1 MLTTKPFKPHTTIIT
16 AIPRLGQKHSFMSS
30 HPHPPPTAPR
40 PHGHRG
46 GHGGRGRGQGRGRAR
61 GGGGGGG
68 PSHPRPGQ
76 SAFAATNGPNPVP
89 RHSAIHT
96 NTHVSIVL
104 KEDQPTGRQVTGLV
118 ADVLTRGDHHR
129 GVKVRLK
136 DGRVG
141 RVQRVLHGVPE
152 SSSTIQSGSAG
163 GGQLDGA
170 AAMGESSSGFQNV
183 NLGDRGGSGG
193 HGNNYRG
200 GRGRGRGGFRPYNV
214 SSARGEDGNERSEA
228 TYDLTAFIRGGR
240 RGGRYRNQRG
250 GRGFGNTDADGSGG
264 RWEELE
270 LSSLGSEEFLEN
282 IPSNDP
288 IIRCPVCSD
297 FEGDETAVSHHV
309 EAHFR

>member
-1 MLTTKPFKPHTTIIT
+1 
-16 AIPRLGQKHSFMSS
+16 MSS

-46 GHGGRGRGQGRGRAR
+46 GHGGRGRGQGRGRGR
-61 GGGGGGG
+61 GSSGGGGT
-68 PSHPRPGQ
+68 SHPRPGQ
-76 SAFAATNGPNPVP
+76 SAFAATNGLNPVP

-129 GVKVRLK
+129 GIKVRLK

-152 SSSTIQSGSAG
+152 SSSTVQSGSAG

-170 AAMGESSSGFQNV
+170 AMEESSSGFQNV
-183 NLGDRGGSGG
+183 NLGDRRGGGG
-193 HGNNYRG
+193 HRSNYRGG

-250 GRGFGNTDADGSGG
+250 GRGFGDTDAGGSGG

-282 IPSNDP
+282 SPSNDP

>member
-1 MLTTKPFKPHTTIIT
+1 
-16 AIPRLGQKHSFMSS
+16 MSS

-46 GHGGRGRGQGRGRAR
+46 GHGGRGRGQGRGRGR
-61 GGGGGGG
+61 GSSGGGGT
-68 PSHPRPGQ
+68 SHPRPGQ
-76 SAFAATNGPNPVP
+76 SAFAATNGLNPVP

-129 GVKVRLK
+129 GIKVRLK

-152 SSSTIQSGSAG
+152 SSSTVQSGSAG

-170 AAMGESSSGFQNV
+170 AMEESSSGFQNV
-183 NLGDRGGSGG
+183 NLGDRGGGGG
-193 HGNNYRG
+193 HRSNYRG
-200 GRGRGRGGFRPYNV
+200 GGRGR
-214 SSARGEDGNERSEA
+214 
-228 TYDLTAFIRGGR
+228 
-240 RGGRYRNQRG
+240 
-250 GRGFGNTDADGSGG
+250 DAGGSGG

-282 IPSNDP
+282 SPSNDP